1 MSRLQSTFK
10 IIQLAWEGG
19 HCLIISVGKD
29 VVEKSDRE
37 VAWWVRRT
45 IKWLICWKW
54 VFPGFLPVRSGHG
67 NESSSSRMWFGENRT
82 PLSQSQ
88 SYNNLG
94 GGSTLASSPFFVWSG
109 HKVILLPTLPD
120 HHSNTLISPGGRN
133 VTERSKEES
142 EQMSPAGASLGPL
155 SLG

>member
-1 MSRLQSTFK
+1 MPSRIALFWEQRLGLMSRLQSPFK
-10 IIQLAWEGG
+10 IIHFAWEGG

-37 VAWWVRRT
+37 VAWWVRWT

-67 NESSSSRMWFGENRT
+67 NESSSSRTWFGENRT

-88 SYNNLG
+88 SYNLRKKYSG
-94 GGSTLASSPFFVWSG
+94 FLSFFVWSG

-133 VTERSKEES
+133 VT
-142 EQMSPAGASLGPL
+142 
-155 SLG
+155 